1 MSDKTIL
8 VIDDSATIRKLVD
21 THLSPVGYRVV
32 LAPNAE
38 EGLEL
43 AAEIRPD
50 LILLDHQLPGTTGYE
65 VCCKLV
71 ESPELRLIPVVVSST
86 LRKKAYAE
94 YIDLDNVVDMLPKPY
109 TEDLLR
115 TTVANAL
122 ETAAMI
128 VSSQSQGTAVPE
140 VIQQLDEAALA
151 GSFACFGLRELID
164 FLNNG
169 EKAGVLEVEAD
180 RTRIRFH
187 LEKGRIQ
194 AIYASGID
202 PSEVESMIRQL
213 PESLQNLAPV
223 LKMTIGGRSCAEVDG
238 FVQLL
243 DQKVLDPRL
252 MIKLLRYQATMLV
265 RIAFTQKLTVFRFEP
280 GSVGNVLHKNL
291 PLEISLL
298 ALLVEGASYDEEAA
312 GQRSENHTFV
322 RRAIRGQNLDRAGL
336 TARHMKVLNV
346 LAEPKDAT
354 ELADTLGWEVAEVR
368 QVLRGFVMAELVE
381 QRTQAVAGQFLV
393 FEPSAAAAQMLRAS
407 LAESDNRYAGKVV
420 RDKLALQLVLKRS
433 VPHTLVFAAD
443 DQAACELIG
452 KLFATPHPKAANVKR
467 IALVDTDGTQDID
480 WQQQVGFFPD
490 EVITRPCTAE
500 LLFRAMDRLLSNE
513 EPGDGAEP
521 ESSTPAETQSS
532 VLFSDTSNHHDGDL
546 KTVDALTAGVQS

>member
-21 THLSPVGYRVV
+21 THLGPVGYRVI

-38 EGLEL
+38 EGLEV
-43 AAEIRPD
+43 AADVQPD
-50 LILLDHQLPGTTGYE
+50 LILLDHQLPGTTGYD
-65 VCCKLV
+65 VASQLS
-71 ESPELRLIPVVVSST
+71 ESPDLRHIPVVISST

-128 VSSQSQGTAVPE
+128 VSSQSQGTAIPE
-140 VIQQLDEAALA
+140 VIDQLDEAALA
-151 GSFACFGLRELID
+151 GSCACFGLRELID

-169 EKAGVLEVEAD
+169 QKSGVLEVEAE
-180 RTRIRFH
+180 RARIRIH
-187 LEKGRIQ
+187 LAKGRIQ
-194 AIYASGID
+194 GIYAGGLEPD
-202 PSEVESMIRQL
+202 EVESMVAKL
-213 PESLQNLAPV
+213 PESLVSLAPV

-252 MIKLLRYQATMLV
+252 MLKLLRFQATMLV
-265 RIAFTQKLTVFRFEP
+265 RIAFSRKLSAFRFEA
-280 GSVGNVLHKNL
+280 GIEGNALHKNL

-298 ALLVEGASYDEEAA
+298 ALLVEGALHDEPAA
-312 GQRSENHTFV
+312 DPESENQTFV

-336 TARHMKVLNV
+336 MARHMKVLNV
-346 LAEPKDAT
+346 IADPKDVTQIA
-354 ELADTLGWEVAEVR
+354 ATLGWEIEEVR
-368 QVLRGFVMAELVE
+368 QVLKGFVMAELVE

-393 FEPSAAAAQMLRAS
+393 FEPNSSEAQIMRCS
-407 LAESDNRYAGKVV
+407 LEDSDKRYSGKVV

-443 DQAACELIG
+443 DDSACQSIA
-452 KLFATPHPKAANVKR
+452 KLFATQHPAAASVKR
-467 IALVDTDGTQDID
+467 IAMIGAEDPNSVDWNQR
-480 WQQQVGFFPD
+480 VGFVPD
-490 EVITRPCTAE
+490 EILLRPCTAE
-500 LLFRAMDRLLSNE
+500 LLYRAMDRVLGNE
-513 EPGDGAEP
+513 NATESESASQADLPTAAVSPDHHSQAELDTLCGA
-521 ESSTPAETQSS
+521 TT
-532 VLFSDTSNHHDGDL
+532 
-546 KTVDALTAGVQS
+546 GVQS